1 MCTAVYQRDLYPD
14 IWVKNDIA
22 KALREQAGSVQRQVD
37 NGCDKIEIHLLGI
50 ELHLEYDEDSLSIVT

>member
-1 MCTAVYQRDLYPD
+1 MSTAVYQRDLYPD

-22 KALREQAGSVQRQVD
+22 KALREQAASVQKQVD